1 MIKMSVIGKVVGGK
15 RNFGIGN
22 FVTDAALGSV
32 GYTLMGNDLP
42 TSLVKGLG
50 EAVMWNAIGPV
61 GNIYL
66 LGQLGVTGVS
76 TLYNMAERK
85 WARIVDRNYATS
97 RIGGGYVDTQ
107 HALTQRQAAVRAIQQ
122 ARINGRQVLGNEAS
136 LLHR

>member
-1 MIKMSVIGKVVGGK
+1 
-15 RNFGIGN
+15 
-22 FVTDAALGSV
+22 
-32 GYTLMGNDLP
+32 MGNDLP

-50 EAVMWNAIGPV
+50 ESVMWNAIGPV